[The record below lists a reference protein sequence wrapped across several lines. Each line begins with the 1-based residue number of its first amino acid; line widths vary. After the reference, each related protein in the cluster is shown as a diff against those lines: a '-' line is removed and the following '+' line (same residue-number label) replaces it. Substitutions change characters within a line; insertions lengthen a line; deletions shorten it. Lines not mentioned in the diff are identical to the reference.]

1 MVSGSHLESKKN
13 VCQLERAEDTAPVF
27 NIDSKLAKYVYNQA
41 KQTERSQINEPLPE
55 NYDRLG
61 SIQ

>member
-1 MVSGSHLESKKN
+1 MFVNWK
-13 VCQLERAEDTAPVF
+13 RAEDTTPVF
-27 NIDSKLAKYVYNQA
+27 NIDSKLAKYGYNQA

-61 SIQ
+61 SVR